1 MPVVRTSFFGYPRP
15 GELRSFIVELY
26 RPIWVGSG
34 VVWDAAGH
42 VVTNYR
48 CISKLDKDSDEL
60 RVVLSGSN
68 GVPLAT
74 YPARLLATD
83 TLTDLAVLVVEAGD
97 PEMGAAAA
105 LQPARMGTSAD
116 LVVGQSVFAI
126 GSPAGLPRSLTAGI
140 VSGVGRSIPSPVGT
154 LIYGAIQT
162 DASIT
167 VSSSGGPLLD
177 SSGRVVGI
185 NSAAYTR
192 TGSVLPGLLFIP
204 AWQGTQLQLN
214 GVEDVRLM
222 AQLSPV
228 SPDGPIQLSMDCLHG
243 KVVWRVDPLR
253 GTLTFQGLVLQHLP
267 MGRASNMPWGSIG
280 WGIWAV
286 SAERCNASLQSVIV
300 TKCTMVLPRG
310 VISYWRY
317 WSQQYN

>member
-1 MPVVRTSFFGYPRP
+1 MLRSPRCACPTDKRVLCMAAGQQGANWQLMSKPRP
-15 GELRSFIVELY
+15 MPSRRAAMLLCPLLFVGGRERVAHGALVDEDVATRVYESSFGSVVTIVNTRSDRTGRDVVSG
-26 RPIWVGSG
+26 VGSG

-83 TLTDLAVLVVEAGD
+83 TLTDLAVLVVEA
-97 PEMGAAAA
+97 AAA

-126 GSPAGLPRSLTAGI
+126 GSPAGLPRSLTAGV

-177 SSGRVVGI
+177 SSARVVGI
-185 NSAAYTR
+185 NSAAYTG
-192 TGSVLPGLLFIP
+192 TGSGRGSGINFALPIDL
-204 AWQGTQLQLN
+204 A
-214 GVEDVRLM
+214 M
-222 AQLSPV
+222 
-228 SPDGPIQLSMDCLHG
+228 
-243 KVVWRVDPLR
+243 KVVPQLIVNGNAQGRRV
-253 GTLTFQGLVLQHLP
+253 
-267 MGRASNMPWGSIG
+267 
-280 WGIWAV
+280 
-286 SAERCNASLQSVIV
+286 
-300 TKCTMVLPRG
+300 
-310 VISYWRY
+310 
-317 WSQQYN
+317 

>member
-1 MPVVRTSFFGYPRP
+1 MLLCPLLFVVGRERVAHGTLVDEDVATRVYDSSFGSVVTIVNTKSDRTGRDVVSG
-15 GELRSFIVELY
+15 
-26 RPIWVGSG
+26 VGSG

-97 PEMGAAAA
+97 PGLGAAAA

-126 GSPAGLPRSLTAGI
+126 GSPAGLPRSLTAGV

-177 SSGRVVGI
+177 SSARVVGI

-192 TGSVLPGLLFIP
+192 TGSGRGSGINFALPIDL
-204 AWQGTQLQLN
+204 A
-214 GVEDVRLM
+214 M
-222 AQLSPV
+222 
-228 SPDGPIQLSMDCLHG
+228 
-243 KVVWRVDPLR
+243 KVVPQLIVNGNAQGRRV
-253 GTLTFQGLVLQHLP
+253 
-267 MGRASNMPWGSIG
+267 
-280 WGIWAV
+280 
-286 SAERCNASLQSVIV
+286 
-300 TKCTMVLPRG
+300 
-310 VISYWRY
+310 
-317 WSQQYN
+317 